1 MVNKSELGDKFKGR
15 TFAYKEYYVRYYY
28 DKHGIVRY
36 YYYEKSDRNESFARE
51 DAYVYITV
59 GFTIVYI
66 IGCIAFA
73 PETGG
78 VSLGGLVFASKRNTK
93 LFY

>member
-1 MVNKSELGDKFKGR
+1 MGDKFKGR

-28 DKHGIVRY
+28 DKYGIVRY

-66 IGCIAFA
+66 IGCIALA

-78 VSLGGLVFASKRNTK
+78 VSLGGLVFA
-93 LFY
+93 